1 MPRLDDPSDRPHG
14 DASTPTLLVPGS
26 PSPVLVAT
34 GTMVG
39 RYRIVE
45 KLATGG
51 MGVVFRAYD
60 PELSRHVALK
70 LVQQGS
76 VDLEQ
81 LATVEE
87 YEQRL
92 LREAQA
98 LARLSHPNVVAAFDV
113 GRFAGTLF
121 IAMELI
127 DGVSVRTW
135 LMQRPRSRDEILHML
150 LEAGRGLAAAHR
162 AGVVH
167 RDFKLSNVMVSA
179 EGRVQVVDFGLART
193 VETVVN
199 VGPDSL
205 PPSALTGEADASRSV
220 SGELTRN
227 GAIMGT
233 AGYIAPEQFESG
245 VSDERSDQ
253 FSYASAAFRA
263 LTGHSP
269 YPADS
274 LSDYRSALA
283 KGERTPWPKSIPRA
297 LRKVIDR
304 GLALSPADRYPSLAA
319 LLSDLER
326 AVRPPRRVLLL
337 VAVALGLS
345 ALAST
350 LAIRE
355 RMAERCDVDVKS
367 FARIW
372 NRDELERTRA
382 AFAQSGNPRAS
393 DAFALVTSRLDDYAS
408 HWQAGK
414 HEACLAAH
422 VRHEQSEHV
431 LTLRNACLDGKLAQL
446 GTLLGLFQH
455 ADAELVDRAAEAIDS
470 ISQLRDCSDVAT
482 LLGESER
489 LPDAPAQRAQ
499 FVELGQRYDTLLTTS
514 ATGRWPELLEQ
525 AERLA
530 RDAEHVGFK
539 PIQARAMSQALLA
552 LERLGRPDE
561 AREKRQRT
569 LELASDARV
578 FDVVAYQAMRLLL
591 RAIDGERFGEAKA
604 MLPLVDADVRLA
616 GRPAP
621 LQIRLLTY
629 EAAIFSA
636 DRDWQAAIDKLEL
649 ARAECRQLG
658 TAGLR
663 SCLGPQRELGFLHAF
678 RKDYATAQRELT
690 AAVELAKLAFG
701 PRHPSVMNEYNNL
714 SDILVR
720 AGELD
725 AAAQALAQSK
735 QLAATLSANRQ
746 SANIPQ
752 IEGMILQGRGDAKA
766 ALPLFEEAAR
776 RLSEAYGART
786 VQAALGEYLLGQC
799 LMSLNRPDDALLH
812 LERSLELRRTLAAP
826 PMLVAEAS
834 FAVAAALWSVP
845 EQRPRAR
852 ELAQQALGLFE
863 GEGEAAREEARGVR
877 EWIATR
883 EALKSG
889 SVVVR

>member
-1 MPRLDDPSDRPHG
+1 MPLADDPRDSPHG
-14 DASTPTLLVPGS
+14 DMSAPTVVVPLSPAPLLV
-26 PSPVLVAT
+26 AA
-34 GTMVG
+34 GTVVG
-39 RYRIVE
+39 RYRVVD

-70 LVQQGS
+70 IVQHGS
-76 VDLEQ
+76 VDLEH

-113 GRFAGTLF
+113 GRFAGMLF

-135 LMQRPRSRDEILHML
+135 LMQGPRSRDEILHML
-150 LEAGRGLAAAHR
+150 LEAGRGLSAAHR

-167 RDFKLSNVMVSA
+167 RDFKLSNVMVSS

-193 VETVVN
+193 AETVVK
-199 VGPDSL
+199 VGPDSG
-205 PPSALTGEADASRSV
+205 PPSALGGDAASRSA
-220 SGELTRN
+220 SGDLTRS

-245 VSDERSDQ
+245 LSDERSDQ

-269 YPADS
+269 YPAES
-274 LSDYRSALA
+274 LAGYRAALA
-283 KGERTPWPKSIPRA
+283 RGERAAWPKSIPRA
-297 LRKVIDR
+297 LRRVIDR
-304 GLALSPADRYPSLAA
+304 GLAIAPGDRYPSLAA
-319 LLSDLER
+319 LLADLEK
-326 AVRPPRRVLLL
+326 AAHPPRPLLSL
-337 VAVALGLS
+337 LAVALGLS

-350 LAIRE
+350 LAVRE
-355 RMAERCDVDVKS
+355 RMVERCDVDVKS
-367 FARIW
+367 FARVW
-372 NRDELERTRA
+372 NTRQLERTRA
-382 AFAQSGNPRAS
+382 AFAESGNPRAS
-393 DAFALVTSRLDDYAS
+393 DAVLLIASRLDDYAS
-408 HWQAGK
+408 RWQAARQ
-414 HEACLAAH
+414 EACVAAH

-455 ADAELVDRAAEAIDS
+455 ADAALVDRASEAVDS

-489 LPDAPAQRAQ
+489 LPDAEPQRAQ

-525 AERLA
+525 AEKLA
-530 RDAEHVGFK
+530 RDAESVGGRA
-539 PIQARAMSQALLA
+539 IQARAMSQALLA
-552 LERLGRPDE
+552 LERLGRPE
-561 AREKRQRT
+561 EVRELRQRT
-569 LELASDARV
+569 IELASDARV
-578 FDVVAYQAMRLLL
+578 YDVVAYQAMRLLL

-616 GRPAP
+616 GRPPP

-636 DRDWQAAIDKLEL
+636 DREWQAAIDKLEL

-658 TAGLR
+658 TEGLR

-678 RKDYATAQRELT
+678 RKDYATAHRELT

-714 SDILVR
+714 AEILVR

-725 AAAQALAQSK
+725 AAAQALTHSK
-735 QLAATLSANRQ
+735 ELAATLPANRQ
-746 SANIPQ
+746 TANIPQ
-752 IEGMILQGRGDAKA
+752 IEAMIVQGRGDAQA

-776 RLSEAYGART
+776 RLSEAYGERT
-786 VQAALGEYLLGQC
+786 VQAALGEYLLGNC
-799 LMSLNRPDDALLH
+799 LLSLNRPADALGH
-812 LERSLELRRTLAAP
+812 LTRSLELRRTLAAP
-826 PMLVAEAS
+826 RMLVAEAS
-834 FAVAAALWSVP
+834 FAVAEASWSVP
-845 EQRPRAR
+845 GQRAR
-852 ELAQQALGLFE
+852 ARQLAQQALALFE
-863 GEGEAAREEARGVR
+863 GEGSSAVEEARRGR
-877 EWIATR
+877 GWIAGR
-883 EALKSG
+883 ERSDRV